1 MEQCSAII
9 LAGGYSSRMGRNKA
23 ELDFHGVSFLQHQ
36 VNKLRTIGIEDLV
49 IAGYS
54 STMEETYTVTDVY
67 PHRGPLSG
75 IHAGLLAIRNDAALV
90 LAVDTPLVP
99 EALLRQL
106 IEAHSEGATVVTT
119 ENGIEPLI
127 GVYDRKLSSVC
138 EQLLQGENSSLRF
151 FLRTAGYTPL
161 PFSGDKR
168 LLENCNT
175 PEDYRRVVEMI

>member
-67 PHRGPLSG
+67 PHRGPLGG
-75 IHAGLLAIRNDAALV
+75 IHAGLLAVQNRSALV

-99 EALLRQL
+99 EELLRRL
-106 IEAHSEGATVVTT
+106 VETHREGATVVTS
-119 ENGIEPLI
+119 EKGLEPLI
-127 GVYDRKLSSVC
+127 AVYDKQLTSAC
-138 EQLLQGENSSLRF
+138 ERLLQGESSSLHF
-151 FLRTAGYTPL
+151 FLHTVGYTAL
-161 PFSGDKR
+161 PFSGDRR
-168 LLENCNT
+168 LLVNCNT
-175 PEDYRRVVEMI
+175 PEDYRAIL